1 MDQGEETISVEKVKE
16 AFKAGATPSDTD
28 YSKLIDLA
36 TVGCKAV
43 GASTEDVTTVNPGVG
58 LAVVQGALTVK
69 QGVGVSVGSD
79 GVAISYDKDHLEIT
93 EKKELGIK
101 LKEKGGLSKDG
112 GLHVAA
118 GAGLT
123 VDKGNGLELNLA
135 EKSGLTTASSK
146 LGVAVDENRSGL
158 EFDGSNGLRVKL
170 QPENES
176 YIERGAQGLAITGA
190 GIERVKGALKD
201 ASINALGKAVT
212 NTSSGFKEDES
223 VGKEPVEQAIAKA
236 LNEAYA
242 GGWNLKQA
250 YVELKRILY
259 DLRTSQ
265 EKFFVKDSVISLS
278 SEATYLDFYSR
289 NAEGSDGK
297 YKYGD
302 GCLAA
307 AMVGANGVASWVDVG
322 GNVTNFERGVYAIVG
337 RIDKDGIPAKD
348 GGYYTQHALM
358 VVAADNADMPT
369 KKIGAVLGHWDFLA
383 TNDQWKDADESAW
396 SSHPTFDPIVE
407 CVAYKEGYQNG
418 FHDQDISLIRP
429 EVTSFRLP
437 ADTVGGIDLKMHA
450 DVRHTGDDDVYFVPV
465 VDSKGTWGAVVKDL
479 TKEGVLT
486 LKNLSAGN
494 ISVLAVEVAEDVK
507 DTGWSKIDIEL
518 YKASPKDRIKEK
530 VDGVAVPLEGWDIA
544 HVVDSYSGRP
554 ISATIKSSSKELG
567 AKVEGGKLFT
577 EAGKVGSVTLEVT
590 IQGDDYYDVLI
601 GESTINIVKYY
612 AEVQFCGR
620 KYVGKIESGIGEVD
634 VDVVVDYG
642 ALVSLTYSQYIGGW
656 YRYTFCDNKFF
667 LLLNGDLVKPS
678 DRVKV
683 CAEKEMIYGGEPNPV
698 EIWWEGA
705 YLHWSWEALN
715 HYYDEDGI
723 PFSPMKEAGQRL
735 KVSIAL
741 EDGIKLNVCLT
752 SQ

>member
-79 GVAISYDKDHLEIT
+79 GVAVSYDKDRLEIT

-146 LGVAVDENRSGL
+146 LGVAVDANRSGL

-176 YIERGAQGLAITGA
+176 YIERDAQGLAITGA

-322 GNVTNFERGVYAIVG
+322 GNVTNFKRGVYAIVG
-337 RIDKDGIPAKD
+337 RIDKDGGPAKD

-383 TNDQWKDADESAW
+383 TDDQWKDADESAW
-396 SSHPTFDPIVE
+396 SSHPTFDPI
-407 CVAYKEGYQNG
+407 AYNQAYAAGYKKGGDDQSTKE
-418 FHDQDISLIRP
+418 IRP
-429 EVTSFRLP
+429 TVTSFSVP
-437 ADTVGGIDLKMHA
+437 ADTLKIDINKQA
-450 DVRHTGDDDVYFVPV
+450 EVRHTGDDEVYFFPV
-465 VDSKGTWGAVVKDL
+465 IDL
-479 TKEGVLT
+479 QGKWNAIVESFTEEGVLK
-486 LKNLSAGN
+486 LKGKTAGE
-494 ISVLAVEVAEDVK
+494 IRVLALEVAEEVENS
-507 DTGWSKIDIEL
+507 GWSE
-518 YKASPKDRIKEK
+518 
-530 VDGVAVPLEGWDIA
+530 
-544 HVVDSYSGRP
+544 VV
-554 ISATIKSSSKELG
+554 
-567 AKVEGGKLFT
+567 
-577 EAGKVGSVTLEVT
+577 VTL
-590 IQGDDYYDVLI
+590 D
-601 GESTINIVKYY
+601 
-612 AEVQFCGR
+612 
-620 KYVGKIESGIGEVD
+620 KIESKEVIKPVIDLVTISEDGWDVVGTVEGKARTVRVSIKEAPSALGARIENGRLYVKAGVRGSVNLNVVIEADELYREQRGECEVRILGFKVEAEVFGKHYEASVRKGEGEHNYLCDFSIEAGSFELVWLGDPQGYNLYAKEKAGVIYINGSAHIVSDDID
-634 VDVVVDYG
+634 VDTNPQLKCSDWWVLASYSSDGYIGFKMQTTVDMG
-642 ALVSLTYSQYIGGW
+642 RRVSVDMVKGQEMYFSLIAETYSFQMY
-656 YRYTFCDNKFF
+656 FV
-667 LLLNGDLVKPS
+667 VK
-678 DRVKV
+678 
-683 CAEKEMIYGGEPNPV
+683 
-698 EIWWEGA
+698 
-705 YLHWSWEALN
+705 
-715 HYYDEDGI
+715 
-723 PFSPMKEAGQRL
+723 
-735 KVSIAL
+735 
-741 EDGIKLNVCLT
+741 
-752 SQ
+752 